1 MRTARLVIREAI
13 EIVYVHLAC
22 LPPSER
28 TEQLGTWVH
37 DCLRDAEQ
45 WSASP
50 PSNRERDVLMKR
62 VLALYVEVK
71 KLERHARFTSV
82 KWLLCEPAN

>member
-1 MRTARLVIREAI
+1 MRSARLVVREAI

-22 LPPSER
+22 IPPSER
-28 TEQLGTWVH
+28 TEQLSVWIH

-50 PSNRERDVLMKR
+50 PSDRERDVLMKR
-62 VLALYVEVK
+62 VLALYVEVR
-71 KLERHARFTSV
+71 KLECHARFNSV
-82 KWLLCEPAN
+82 KGLPCEPAN